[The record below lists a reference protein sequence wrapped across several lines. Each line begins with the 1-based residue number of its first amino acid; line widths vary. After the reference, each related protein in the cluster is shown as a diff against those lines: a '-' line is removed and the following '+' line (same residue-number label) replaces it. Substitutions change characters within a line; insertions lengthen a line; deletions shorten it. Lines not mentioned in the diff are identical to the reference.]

1 MGWTCGEKNR
11 QLLDNLYYTLDA
23 PGTLKEPRKT
33 KNEMEGRFRKF
44 RKTPSS
50 CCEKRGTVEVN
61 GEGLHPTTDIQRLK
75 LELKLKVPAYFS
87 IYIHVN
93 KVY

>member
-1 MGWTCGEKNR
+1 MGWSFGEKNR
-11 QLLDNLYYTLDA
+11 QLMDNLYNILDA
-23 PGTLKEPRKT
+23 PGTHKESRKT
-33 KNEMEGRFRKF
+33 KDPMEGRFREF

-50 CCEKRGTVEVN
+50 CYAKRGTVEVN
-61 GEGLHPTTDIQRLK
+61 GEGLHVTTDIQRLK

-87 IYIHVN
+87 IYTHVN